1 MEYQKPEMTIIMFD
15 AEDTIVTAGLS
26 DSEAGGDEGFPFNQ
40 LSDQF

>member
-26 DSEAGGDEGFPFNQ
+26 DMGMEDGNDTVDFGKF
-40 LSDQF
+40 L